1 MGLMHIDPTSHE
13 HGATAKVYVYEGD
26 YDVGDAAITWQAQ
39 VVCGQ
44 EAAQRVSGRIPLTS
58 PGVAT
63 VAEQAVRDAIV
74 QRIDGIGNRARG
86 D

>member
-1 MGLMHIDPTSHE
+1 MHIDPTTHE

-26 YDVGDAAITWQAQ
+26 YEVGDSAITWRAQ

-44 EAAQRVSGRIPLTS
+44 EVARRVSGSIPLTS

-63 VAEQAVRDAIV
+63 VAEQAVRDAIL
-74 QRIDGIGNRARG
+74 QRIDGIGNQGRR
-86 D
+86 